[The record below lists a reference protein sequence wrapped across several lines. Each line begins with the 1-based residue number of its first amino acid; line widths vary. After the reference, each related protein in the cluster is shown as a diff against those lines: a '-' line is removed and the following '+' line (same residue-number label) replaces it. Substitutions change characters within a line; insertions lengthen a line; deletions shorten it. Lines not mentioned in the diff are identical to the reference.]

1 MRDIHSLEQTLGA
14 NLPWHRSRIK
24 FVAAFVLALVT
35 VKNVNLVEIAC
46 AFAGKAK
53 QDSQYKKLQR
63 FFRFF
68 ELPYAELAQCIVK
81 LLGVEGPWQLT
92 LDRTNWQFG
101 KVDLNILML
110 GIVHQGIAYPIIWL
124 VLPKAGNSHTDERI
138 TVMEIFLDLF
148 GKQQIACLLGDRE
161 FVGGDWLAWLRNNGI
176 NFHLRVRE
184 NFQVANGRGQL
195 VPVWK
200 LFRATR
206 VNQPLIIAEPR
217 RMWGEPWYF
226 SGCYLGS
233 GEYLILVSPTLSED
247 AVEQYARRW
256 EIETLFAALKT
267 RGFCLEQ
274 THLTEP
280 ERLSRLIALLVL
292 TFCWCHRIGEWL
304 HQQKALKLKKHG
316 RKPKSIFRRGF
327 DYLRRVIVKFSSF
340 DLEAWQ
346 TVIKLLSC
354 T

>member
-1 MRDIHSLEQTLGA
+1 
-14 NLPWHRSRIK
+14 
-24 FVAAFVLALVT
+24 
-35 VKNVNLVEIAC
+35 
-46 AFAGKAK
+46 
-53 QDSQYKKLQR
+53 
-63 FFRFF
+63 
-68 ELPYAELAQCIVK
+68 
-81 LLGVEGPWQLT
+81 
-92 LDRTNWQFG
+92 
-101 KVDLNILML
+101 
-110 GIVHQGIAYPIIWL
+110 
-124 VLPKAGNSHTDERI
+124 LPKAGNSHTDERI

-148 GKQQIACLLGDRE
+148 GKQQIACLLADRE
-161 FVGGDWLAWLRNNGI
+161 FVGADWLGWLRKNEI

-206 VNQPLIIAEPR
+206 VNQPLVIAEPR
-217 RMWGEPWYF
+217 RMWGEQWYF

-233 GEYLILVSPTLSED
+233 GEYLILISPILSED
-247 AVEQYARRW
+247 AVAEYARRW

-280 ERLSRLIALLVL
+280 ERLSRLIALLAL

-340 DLEAWQ
+340 DVEAWQ
-346 TVIKLLSC
+346 NVIKLLSC